1 MNKQNVKKVLGLI
14 LHSTFRELI
23 YISNCKILHWNI
35 LITVDKTCEEVL
47 RLTVDFNNK
56 VKVEKFHSKLKS
68 HITKQL
74 LTSISVDM
82 RIYLPLK
89 VIFTSA

>member
-1 MNKQNVKKVLGLI
+1 MLESPYVT
-14 LHSTFRELI
+14 STTQVI
-23 YISNCKILHWNI
+23 
-35 LITVDKTCEEVL
+35 
-47 RLTVDFNNK
+47 
-56 VKVEKFHSKLKS
+56 VETSHSKLKS

-89 VIFTSA
+89 VILTSA